1 MAAARE
7 DKAQEGWQRPGSQG
21 LWVVMCASN
30 QHSTTS
36 DAHRNPFQPIQSPS
50 VQGYPMVGM
59 EGGAY
64 DGAVSRGGGE
74 GVVHRERS
82 GPVA

>member
-1 MAAARE
+1 MAAAGE

-21 LWVVMCASN
+21 LWVVMCTSIVLP
-30 QHSTTS
+30 QMPTGTHS
-36 DAHRNPFQPIQSPS
+36 NPFKVLQSKAIPWWAWK
-50 VQGYPMVGM
+50 
-59 EGGAY
+59 AY